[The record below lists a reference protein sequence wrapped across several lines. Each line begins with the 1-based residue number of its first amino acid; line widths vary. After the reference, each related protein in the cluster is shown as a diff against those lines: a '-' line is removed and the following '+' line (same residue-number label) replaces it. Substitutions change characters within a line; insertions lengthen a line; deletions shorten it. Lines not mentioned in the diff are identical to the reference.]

1 MNGCFCKENGRLKV
15 LLIDQI
21 AKVNYKYT
29 YSLANALQK
38 QDIYVEL
45 AIDDKSEGEN
55 CICKKNNLFK
65 TADKN
70 ISKLK
75 KLINYISAWKRII
88 YFDSKNKDIIHMQW
102 IIFSPLDYLFI
113 KKIKKNNKRVV
124 ITIHDILPFNKK
136 FYDYYFHKKIY
147 NLADGIIIQTE
158 ENVNRFC
165 ELFPDNDALRCMIP
179 HGHFMDYSQTIDK
192 EEARKKLNLPD
203 DKFIFLFFG
212 QIKKVKG
219 LDVLLNAYA
228 ELLNKNPDII
238 DNVLLVVAGNIWKDS
253 VEKYETIIKEKGIN
267 NSVIMDIRYIPD
279 NEVDLYYSASNV
291 CVLPYLN
298 VYQSGVLQLT
308 YAHHKATIVSDI
320 TAFTDIVTP
329 EIGFICKAG
338 NIEDLKNTMMDA
350 YARRYELDVM
360 AEQGYRYIKNR
371 FDWNQI
377 ALDVKKLYTGV
388 EKNAQKKQRN
398 ICI

>member
-1 MNGCFCKENGRLKV
+1 MKV

-45 AIDDKSEGEN
+45 AIDDKSEEEN

-70 ISKLK
+70 IGKLK
-75 KLINYISAWKRII
+75 KLINYISAWKQII
-88 YFDSKNKDIIHMQW
+88 YFDSQNKDIIHIQW

-113 KKIKKNNKRVV
+113 KKLKKNNKRIVL
-124 ITIHDILPFNKK
+124 TIHDILPFNKK

-147 NLADGIIIQTE
+147 NLADGLIIQTE

-165 ELFPDNDALRCMIP
+165 ELFPDNDTLRCMIP
-179 HGHFMDYSQTIDK
+179 HGHFMEYSQTIDK
-192 EEARKKLNLPD
+192 DEARKKLKLPD

-228 ELLNKNPDII
+228 ELLNKNPDIK
-238 DNVLLVVAGNIWKDS
+238 DDVLLVVAGNMWKDS
-253 VEKYETIIKEKGIN
+253 VEKYKSIIKEKGIN
-267 NSVIMDIRYIPD
+267 NSVRMDIRYIPD
-279 NEVDLYYSASNV
+279 NEVDLYYSASDV

-308 YAHHKATIVSDI
+308 YAHHKAAIVSDI
-320 TAFTDIVTP
+320 TAFTDIVNP
-329 EIGFICKAG
+329 ERGFICKAG

-350 YARRYELDVM
+350 YTRRCELDDM
-360 AEQGYRYIKNR
+360 AEQGYRYIKNT

-377 ALDVKKLYTGV
+377 AYDVKKLYTGV
-388 EKNAQKKQRN
+388 KKNAQKN
-398 ICI
+398 

>member
-1 MNGCFCKENGRLKV
+1 MNSCFYKENDRLKV

-21 AKVNYKYT
+21 AKVSYKYT

-38 QDIYVEL
+38 QGVCVEL
-45 AIDDKSEGEN
+45 AIDGKKEEEN
-55 CICKKNNLFK
+55 CTCKKNNLFI

-70 ISKLK
+70 IGKLK
-75 KLINYISAWKRII
+75 KLFNYISAWRRII
-88 YFDSKNKDIIHMQW
+88 YLDSKDKDIIHTQW
-102 IIFSPLDYLFI
+102 IIFSPLDYLFL
-113 KKIKKNNKRVV
+113 KKIKKNNKRLV

-147 NLADGIIIQTE
+147 NLADGLIIQTE

-165 ELFPDNDALRCMIP
+165 ELFPDNDTPRYMIP

-228 ELLNKNPDII
+228 ELLNKNSNIKENI
-238 DNVLLVVAGNIWKDS
+238 LLVVAGNIWKDS
-253 VEKYETIIKEKGIN
+253 VEKYKSIIKEKGIN

-279 NEVDLYYSASNV
+279 NEVDLYYSASDV

-308 YAHHKATIVSDI
+308 YAHHKAAIVSDI

-329 EIGFICKAG
+329 ERGFVCKAG
-338 NIEDLKNTMMDA
+338 NIEDLKKTMMNA
-350 YARRYELDVM
+350 YVRRYELDTM
-360 AEQGYRYIKNR
+360 AEQGYSYIKKR

-377 ALDVKKLYTGV
+377 AYDVKKIYTGV
-388 EKNAQKKQRN
+388 KKNVKKNQRN